1 MEELMEESYKFLRQN
16 INEVAF
22 EKIWKLMPEVMN
34 KGHLRVGFVEEV
46 LKTLKILRKKNL
58 FSERVWVQLRGNFT
72 RFDNTEIRKK
82 LKHIT

>member
-1 MEELMEESYKFLRQN
+1 MEESYKFLRQN

-72 RFDNTEIRKK
+72 RFDNTEISKK
-82 LKHIT
+82 LKHIK

>member
-1 MEELMEESYKFLRQN
+1 MEESYKFLRQN

-82 LKHIT
+82 LKHIK

>member
-1 MEELMEESYKFLRQN
+1 MEESYKFLRQN